1 MLLLFAKFPKSL
13 YHIYWTTSQCLM
25 RIVTFGVTWI
35 DTEPNVLFEISLIT
49 MKWCHWLSV
58 SNYAGSTVKWLRCY
72 YTEWN
77 IQYKFR
83 ESDLH
88 FSVVWLT
95 NDVYVWILTGY
106 QQCYYWDG
114 ETQLTYRIMVIHQ
127 HPNILECLESVF
139 SFINTRFVPVPWC
152 GDSSCPAVVNHTPV
166 NNGPIYACWTLSNT
180 HTC

>member
-106 QQCYYWDG
+106 QQCYHPDG
-114 ETQLTYRIMVIHQ
+114 ETLVDMQNNGHSLTWPTSLHQ
-127 HPNILECLESVF
+127 YKICA
-139 SFINTRFVPVPWC
+139 NTCAWC
-152 GDSSCPAVVNHTPV
+152 GDSSCSAAVMHHTPG
-166 NNGPIYACWTLSNT
+166 NSAPI
-180 HTC
+180 